1 LTKRDDVTDMRNR
14 LIRIGRS
21 AAGFEAAMTIPIL
34 LVLGVG
40 VVEFGRAYQT
50 WQVLMS
56 AAREGAR
63 VAAVAG
69 STDAQIESAVR
80 SYMTS
85 ERLEHAATTPVVL
98 DRHVT
103 IGPATGTRIT
113 IQYPYELTM
122 LHPAV
127 LLVRP
132 DSTTSAPL
140 TMSAVAIM
148 RNES

>member
-1 LTKRDDVTDMRNR
+1 MRNFTR
-14 LIRIGRS
+14 FGRH
-21 AAGFEAAMTIPIL
+21 AAGYEAAMTIPIL

-50 WQVLMS
+50 WQKLMS
-56 AAREGAR
+56 AARAGAT
-63 VAAVAG
+63 VAG
-69 STDAQIESAVR
+69 STDAQVESAVR

-85 ERLEHAATTPVVL
+85 EHLTHAATTPVVL
-98 DRHVT
+98 DRRFT
-103 IGPATGTRIT
+103 IGPKTGTRVT
-113 IQYPYELTM
+113 IQYPFELMM
-122 LHPAV
+122 LNPAV
-127 LLVRP
+127 RLVRP

>member
-1 LTKRDDVTDMRNR
+1 MRNK

-50 WQVLMS
+50 WQVLTS
-56 AAREGAR
+56 AAREGAK

-85 ERLEHAATTPVVL
+85 EHLKHAATTPVVL

-127 LLVRP
+127 QLVRP